1 MRSSSEPL
9 LVQGEVGEC
18 VLRTHS
24 PGEGS
29 VMYDPRTIP
38 HRRARSLR
46 RDQTA
51 AEVRLWSRLRNA
63 SLNGF
68 KFRRQFPI
76 GEFIADF
83 CCPRRRFVIEL
94 DGAQHAE
101 QVHRDEWRSALLA
114 RHGYRVLRFWNEE
127 IINNLDGVLERI
139 LAELGR
145 DLK

>member
-1 MRSSSEPL
+1 MTRT
-9 LVQGEVGEC
+9 VG
-18 VLRTHS
+18 
-24 PGEGS
+24 
-29 VMYDPRTIP
+29 PRGIP
-38 HRRARSLR
+38 HLRARLLR
-46 RDQTA
+46 RDQTD
-51 AEVRLWSRLRNA
+51 AEAKLWSRLRNA
-63 SLNGF
+63 GLNGG

-83 CCPRRRFVIEL
+83 CCPRCRRVIEL
-94 DGAQHAE
+94 DGAQHVE
-101 QVHRDEWRSALLA
+101 QVERDEWRSVLLA